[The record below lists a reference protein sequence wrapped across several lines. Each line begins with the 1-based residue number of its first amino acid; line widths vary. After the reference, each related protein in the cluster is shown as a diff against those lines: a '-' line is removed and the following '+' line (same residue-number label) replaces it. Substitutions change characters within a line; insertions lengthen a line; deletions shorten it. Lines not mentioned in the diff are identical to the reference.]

1 MTCTKN
7 DLGFELWETPTQRPL
22 HFCTTIMLFE
32 QRYVIWTEVC
42 YPNIH
47 TRAFCISTLLRTGVT
62 LFVYCHSRRTTWNS
76 QVLLLPVETNIQIT
90 RYNNNQETDS
100 TPNSVDLYKYQDYA
114 TEQLSLKSKS
124 IKGSLSVPDIWPFRK
139 GIIESIHGNVNSPR
153 AVLPAVC

>member
-1 MTCTKN
+1 MYEKRSWIWTLRNTYTEIFAFLYN
-7 DLGFELWETPTQRPL
+7 Y
-22 HFCTTIMLFE
+22 
-32 QRYVIWTEVC
+32 YVIWTEVC

-90 RYNNNQETDS
+90 RYNNNQETDT
-100 TPNSVDLYKYQDYA
+100 TPNSVDLYKYQDYV

-124 IKGSLSVPDIWPFRK
+124 IKAEFKCAWHLTIP
-139 GIIESIHGNVNSPR
+139 
-153 AVLPAVC
+153 